1 MKKFISEFKEFAMK
15 GNMLDL
21 AVGVIVGGAFGTV
34 VNSIVNDIFMP
45 IIGVIV
51 GGRDFSKLSISFGDS
66 QIKYGL
72 FIQNLVNFLVIAFCL
87 FVVIKF
93 INRLKKYG
101 AKEEELKEEKTPE
114 KPADIALLEEIR
126 DSLAEIKNK
135 E

>member
-21 AVGVIVGGAFGTV
+21 AIGVIIGGAFNTV
-34 VNSIVNDIFMP
+34 VKSIVDDMVMPLIGIFL
-45 IIGVIV
+45 
-51 GGRDFSKLSISFGDS
+51 GGKDFSALSLTIGDA

-72 FIQNLVNFLVIAFCL
+72 FIQNFVNFLIIAFCL
-87 FVVIKF
+87 FVMVKC
-93 INRLKKYG
+93 INSLKRHKEEE
-101 AKEEELKEEKTPE
+101 AKEEKAPE

-135 E
+135 G

>member
-45 IIGVIV
+45 IIGVII
-51 GGRDFSKLSISFGDS
+51 GGRDFSKLSINFGDS

-101 AKEEELKEEKTPE
+101 AKAEKLKEETPE

-126 DSLAEIKNK
+126 DSLAEIRNK